1 MQSIVALLHDRA
13 TAPRLSW
20 DDVALFLALCRSRT
34 IGAAGKLLG
43 VDASTVSRRLTALE
57 EALGAT
63 LFERGRSGVTPSLVA
78 LELMPV
84 AEEIEA
90 AMARFATAAEKLER
104 EVSGRVR
111 ITCPPDLAEVVMV
124 PMLPELLAR
133 HPALR
138 IELEA
143 GEALADLTRREADIA
158 LRTVRPERGD
168 LIVTRVLALR
178 WRLAALPKLARS
190 LGTLRSWNDAP
201 FIGWGERLA
210 HVPPARWLA
219 EHVKETEPVV
229 RSDSL
234 RVQIAL
240 VHAGI
245 GVALLPEPSF
255 RHFGFVPV
263 KVGTELRAAAARWPG
278 DELYA
283 VTHRALRDVP
293 RVRTVWDYV
302 LERLGKRSVA
312 RSG

>member
-1 MQSIVALLHDRA
+1 MHSIVAILHDRA
-13 TAPRLSW
+13 TAEHLSW

-34 IGAAGKLLG
+34 VGAAGKLLR

-63 LFERGRSGVTPSLVA
+63 LFERGRSGVTPSLFA

-90 AMARFATAAEKLER
+90 AMARFSTAAEKLER
-104 EVSGRVR
+104 EVSGLVR

-168 LIVTRVLALR
+168 LVVTRVASLK
-178 WRLAALPKLARS
+178 WSLAASPKLARVLKS
-190 LGTLRSWNDAP
+190 LRSWNEAP
-201 FIGWGERLA
+201 WIGWGERLG
-210 HVPPARWLA
+210 HIPPARWLA
-219 EHVKETEPVV
+219 QNLKDSEPVV

-240 VHAGI
+240 VAAGI

-255 RHFGFVPV
+255 RYFRFVPV
-263 KVGTELRAAAARWPG
+263 KLAPELRAASAGWPS
-278 DELYA
+278 DELFA

-293 RVRTVWDYV
+293 RVRAVWDYV
-302 LERLGKRSVA
+302 LEGFGKRSLS
-312 RSG
+312 R